1 MSGGNT
7 IRRRTLSKELRLSQG
22 YVKTKEEYES
32 QNVKYMGS
40 VGAAAKQG
48 YFTIAACERK
58 GVPVSQDELQNIR
71 YFAMLADCYVDQ
83 CITDE
88 TGSKRRPCIPVF
100 YREQEQMTLQ
110 ERLAMTQ
117 GQDNGMDII
126 LGGIPAAAQQE
137 QVQQLP
143 ATALRPKSNHT
154 FKVRTGSPHYTALV
168 DSIRSSG
175 IRTPLLVRRDPV
187 QPGAY
192 EIIAGHT
199 RWTAAQELELA
210 TVPCIVAQLSDA
222 DADIM
227 MAETNIQ
234 RPDWLPS
241 ERAKTY
247 KVWLEA
253 VQTETG
259 ITQGQRTDTTSGTE
273 CPKLGRNRDVAA
285 QRFGIG
291 PKTLDM
297 YIKLNDLIP
306 ELLDMVDANAVDS
319 KTGIQVKAGYQLAFL
334 SPNSQQVVVAVLAD
348 NPKILLKEAQ
358 AKTLR
363 QAETDGR
370 LTALD
375 AEEALGLSGEQLPHR
390 TKRISISISE
400 ELLPEGAKQLT
411 KDPAFQDALTAWIRQ
426 YIEKEVKA

>member
-1 MSGGNT
+1 
-7 IRRRTLSKELRLSQG
+7 
-22 YVKTKEEYES
+22 
-32 QNVKYMGS
+32 
-40 VGAAAKQG
+40 
-48 YFTIAACERK
+48 
-58 GVPVSQDELQNIR
+58 
-71 YFAMLADCYVDQ
+71 
-83 CITDE
+83 
-88 TGSKRRPCIPVF
+88 
-100 YREQEQMTLQ
+100 MTLQ

-143 ATALRPKSNHT
+143 VTALRPKSNHT

-199 RWTAAQELELA
+199 RWTAAQELGLA

-247 KVWLEA
+247 AVWMEA
-253 VQTETG
+253 TRRSTG
-259 ITQGQRTDTTSGTE
+259 IQAGGDRTKEQTGTE
-273 CPKLGRNRDVAA
+273 CPFARNRDVAA

-297 YIKLNDLIP
+297 YIRLNDLIP
-306 ELLDMVDANAVDS
+306 ELLEMVDANAVDS

-334 SPNSQQVVVAVLAD
+334 SPISQQVVVAVLGD
-348 NPKILLKEAQ
+348 YPEILLKEAQ
-358 AKTLR
+358 AKALR

-375 AEEALGLSGEQLPHR
+375 AEEALGLSDEQLPHR
-390 TKRISISISE
+390 AKRISISIPE

-426 YIEKEVKA
+426 YVEKEVKA

>member
-1 MSGGNT
+1 
-7 IRRRTLSKELRLSQG
+7 
-22 YVKTKEEYES
+22 
-32 QNVKYMGS
+32 
-40 VGAAAKQG
+40 
-48 YFTIAACERK
+48 
-58 GVPVSQDELQNIR
+58 
-71 YFAMLADCYVDQ
+71 
-83 CITDE
+83 
-88 TGSKRRPCIPVF
+88 
-100 YREQEQMTLQ
+100 MTLQ
-110 ERLAMTQ
+110 ERLAMSQ
-117 GQDNGMDII
+117 GQDNGMSII
-126 LGGIPAAAQQE
+126 LGGIPAVNQE

-143 ATALRPKSNHT
+143 VTALRPKSNHT
-154 FKVRTGSPHYTALV
+154 FKVRTDSAHYAALV

-175 IRTPLLVRRDPV
+175 IQTPLLVRRDPM

-199 RWTAAQELELA
+199 RWTAAQELGLT

-241 ERAKTY
+241 ERARTY

-291 PKTLDM
+291 SKTLDM
-297 YIKLNDLIP
+297 YIKLNDLTP
-306 ELLDMVDANAVDS
+306 ELLELVDGNASDP
-319 KTGIQVKAGYQLAFL
+319 KHGIQVKAGYQLAFL
-334 SPNSQQVVVAVLAD
+334 PTEQQEPVLAWLTEH
-348 NPKILLKEAQ
+348 PEYLMKENS
-358 AKTLR
+358 AKMLR
-363 QAETDGR
+363 QVDFQAEWEIDE
-370 LTALD
+370 LL
-375 AEEALGLSGEQLPHR
+375 EEKPREKDKSAKPKQIKFSVLA
-390 TKRISISISE
+390 

-411 KDPAFQDALTAWIRQ
+411 KDPAFQAALTTWIKQ
-426 YIEKEVKA
+426 YVEKEVKA

>member
-1 MSGGNT
+1 
-7 IRRRTLSKELRLSQG
+7 
-22 YVKTKEEYES
+22 
-32 QNVKYMGS
+32 
-40 VGAAAKQG
+40 
-48 YFTIAACERK
+48 
-58 GVPVSQDELQNIR
+58 
-71 YFAMLADCYVDQ
+71 
-83 CITDE
+83 
-88 TGSKRRPCIPVF
+88 
-100 YREQEQMTLQ
+100 MTLQ

-358 AKTLR
+358 AKALR

-390 TKRISISISE
+390 TKRRRC
-400 ELLPEGAKQLT
+400 
-411 KDPAFQDALTAWIRQ
+411 PALRKLQ
-426 YIEKEVKA
+426 YLAV

>member
-1 MSGGNT
+1 
-7 IRRRTLSKELRLSQG
+7 
-22 YVKTKEEYES
+22 
-32 QNVKYMGS
+32 
-40 VGAAAKQG
+40 
-48 YFTIAACERK
+48 
-58 GVPVSQDELQNIR
+58 
-71 YFAMLADCYVDQ
+71 
-83 CITDE
+83 
-88 TGSKRRPCIPVF
+88 
-100 YREQEQMTLQ
+100 MTLQ

-259 ITQGQRTDTTSGTE
+259 ITPGS
-273 CPKLGRNRDVAA
+273 
-285 QRFGIG
+285 
-291 PKTLDM
+291 
-297 YIKLNDLIP
+297 
-306 ELLDMVDANAVDS
+306 
-319 KTGIQVKAGYQLAFL
+319 
-334 SPNSQQVVVAVLAD
+334 
-348 NPKILLKEAQ
+348 
-358 AKTLR
+358 
-363 QAETDGR
+363 TDGYNF
-370 LTALD
+370 
-375 AEEALGLSGEQLPHR
+375 GH
-390 TKRISISISE
+390 
-400 ELLPEGAKQLT
+400 
-411 KDPAFQDALTAWIRQ
+411 
-426 YIEKEVKA
+426 

>member
-1 MSGGNT
+1 
-7 IRRRTLSKELRLSQG
+7 
-22 YVKTKEEYES
+22 
-32 QNVKYMGS
+32 
-40 VGAAAKQG
+40 
-48 YFTIAACERK
+48 
-58 GVPVSQDELQNIR
+58 
-71 YFAMLADCYVDQ
+71 
-83 CITDE
+83 
-88 TGSKRRPCIPVF
+88 
-100 YREQEQMTLQ
+100 MTLQ
-110 ERLAMTQ
+110 ERLAMSQ
-117 GQDNGMDII
+117 GQDNGMSII
-126 LGGIPAAAQQE
+126 LGGIPAVNQE

-143 ATALRPKSNHT
+143 VTALRPKSNHT
-154 FKVRTGSPHYTALV
+154 FKVRTDSAHYAALV

-175 IRTPLLVRRDPV
+175 IQTPLLVRRDPM

-199 RWTAAQELELA
+199 RWTAAQELGLT

-241 ERAKTY
+241 ERARTY

-291 PKTLDM
+291 SKTLDM
-297 YIKLNDLIP
+297 YIKLNDLTP
-306 ELLDMVDANAVDS
+306 ELLELVDGNASDP
-319 KTGIQVKAGYQLAFL
+319 KHGIQVKAGYQLAFL
-334 SPNSQQVVVAVLAD
+334 PTEQQETVLAWLTEH
-348 NPKILLKEAQ
+348 PEYLMKENS
-358 AKTLR
+358 AKMLR
-363 QAETDGR
+363 QVDFQAEWEIDE
-370 LTALD
+370 LL
-375 AEEALGLSGEQLPHR
+375 EEKPREKDKSAKPKQIKFSVLA
-390 TKRISISISE
+390 

-411 KDPAFQDALTAWIRQ
+411 KDPAFQAALTTWIKQ
-426 YIEKEVKA
+426 YVEKEVKA

>member
-1 MSGGNT
+1 
-7 IRRRTLSKELRLSQG
+7 
-22 YVKTKEEYES
+22 
-32 QNVKYMGS
+32 
-40 VGAAAKQG
+40 
-48 YFTIAACERK
+48 
-58 GVPVSQDELQNIR
+58 
-71 YFAMLADCYVDQ
+71 
-83 CITDE
+83 
-88 TGSKRRPCIPVF
+88 
-100 YREQEQMTLQ
+100 MTLQ

-168 DSIRSSG
+168 DSIHSSG

-199 RWTAAQELELA
+199 RWTAAQELGLA

-247 KVWLEA
+247 AVWMEA
-253 VQTETG
+253 TRRSTG
-259 ITQGQRTDTTSGTE
+259 IKAGGDRTKEQTGTE
-273 CPKLGRNRDVAA
+273 FPFA
-285 QRFGIG
+285 QSC
-291 PKTLDM
+291 D
-297 YIKLNDLIP
+297 
-306 ELLDMVDANAVDS
+306 
-319 KTGIQVKAGYQLAFL
+319 
-334 SPNSQQVVVAVLAD
+334 
-348 NPKILLKEAQ
+348 
-358 AKTLR
+358 
-363 QAETDGR
+363 
-370 LTALD
+370 
-375 AEEALGLSGEQLPHR
+375 
-390 TKRISISISE
+390 
-400 ELLPEGAKQLT
+400 
-411 KDPAFQDALTAWIRQ
+411 
-426 YIEKEVKA
+426 

>member
-1 MSGGNT
+1 
-7 IRRRTLSKELRLSQG
+7 
-22 YVKTKEEYES
+22 
-32 QNVKYMGS
+32 
-40 VGAAAKQG
+40 
-48 YFTIAACERK
+48 
-58 GVPVSQDELQNIR
+58 
-71 YFAMLADCYVDQ
+71 
-83 CITDE
+83 
-88 TGSKRRPCIPVF
+88 
-100 YREQEQMTLQ
+100 MTLQ
-110 ERLAMTQ
+110 ERLAMSQ
-117 GQDNGMDII
+117 GQDNGMSII
-126 LGGIPAAAQQE
+126 LGGIPAVNQE

-143 ATALRPKSNHT
+143 VTALRPKSNHT
-154 FKVRTGSPHYTALV
+154 FKVRTDSAHYAALV

-175 IRTPLLVRRDPV
+175 IQTPLLVRRDPM

-199 RWTAAQELELA
+199 RWTAAQELGLT

-241 ERAKTY
+241 ERARTY

-291 PKTLDM
+291 SKTLDM
-297 YIKLNDLIP
+297 YIKLNDLTP
-306 ELLDMVDANAVDS
+306 ELLELVDGNASDS
-319 KTGIQVKAGYQLAFL
+319 KHGIQVKAGYQLAFL
-334 SPNSQQVVVAVLAD
+334 PTEQQETVLAWLTEH
-348 NPKILLKEAQ
+348 PEYLMKENS
-358 AKTLR
+358 AKMLR
-363 QAETDGR
+363 QVDFQAEWEIDE
-370 LTALD
+370 LL
-375 AEEALGLSGEQLPHR
+375 EEKPREKDKSAKPKQIKFSVLA
-390 TKRISISISE
+390 

-411 KDPAFQDALTAWIRQ
+411 KDPAFQAALTTWIKQ
-426 YIEKEVKA
+426 YVEKEVKA

>member
-1 MSGGNT
+1 
-7 IRRRTLSKELRLSQG
+7 
-22 YVKTKEEYES
+22 
-32 QNVKYMGS
+32 
-40 VGAAAKQG
+40 
-48 YFTIAACERK
+48 
-58 GVPVSQDELQNIR
+58 
-71 YFAMLADCYVDQ
+71 
-83 CITDE
+83 
-88 TGSKRRPCIPVF
+88 
-100 YREQEQMTLQ
+100 MTLQ

-199 RWTAAQELELA
+199 RWTAAQELGLA

-247 KVWLEA
+247 AVWMEA
-253 VQTETG
+253 TRRSTG
-259 ITQGQRTDTTSGTE
+259 IKAGGDRTKEQTGTE
-273 CPKLGRNRDVAA
+273 FPFALSGNQCVQSCSLSWA
-285 QRFGIG
+285 
-291 PKTLDM
+291 
-297 YIKLNDLIP
+297 
-306 ELLDMVDANAVDS
+306 
-319 KTGIQVKAGYQLAFL
+319 TGCSCVCVTGFSLAMALL
-334 SPNSQQVVVAVLAD
+334 SPRSSCICWQ
-348 NPKILLKEAQ
+348 
-358 AKTLR
+358 
-363 QAETDGR
+363 
-370 LTALD
+370 
-375 AEEALGLSGEQLPHR
+375 SM
-390 TKRISISISE
+390 
-400 ELLPEGAKQLT
+400 
-411 KDPAFQDALTAWIRQ
+411 
-426 YIEKEVKA
+426 